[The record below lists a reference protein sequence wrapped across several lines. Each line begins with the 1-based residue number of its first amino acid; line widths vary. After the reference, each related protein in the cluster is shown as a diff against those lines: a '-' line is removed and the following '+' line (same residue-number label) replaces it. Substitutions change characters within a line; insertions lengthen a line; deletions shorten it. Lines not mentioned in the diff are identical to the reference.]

1 MYVGG
6 NHWVGVGGSVSVGS
20 TVPKADVAEGGAV
33 GVTVDVG
40 VGPLVSGFNTS
51 IEMPMQ

>member
-1 MYVGG
+1 MCVGG

-20 TVPKADVAEGGAV
+20 TVPKVDVAAGGSV

-40 VGPLVSGFNTS
+40 VGPLVSDCNTS
-51 IEMPMQ
+51 IETPMQ